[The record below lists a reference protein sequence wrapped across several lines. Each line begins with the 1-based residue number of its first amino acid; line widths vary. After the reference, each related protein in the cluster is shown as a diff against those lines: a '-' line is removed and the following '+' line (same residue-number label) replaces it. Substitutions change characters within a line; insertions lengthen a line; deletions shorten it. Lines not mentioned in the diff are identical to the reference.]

1 MTVESMFHDIQSI
14 GFLTDFRESA
24 LVYPV
29 AMSTH
34 LICIAIFGGMIL
46 FTDLRLLGVTLRSYS
61 ISEVVLGL
69 RPWKRAGGVIII
81 AMGLLLGGSEA
92 DKYYPN
98 PYFWAKMTFLALI
111 GVHAMIF
118 RPIVYNKTAELDKAP
133 AIPGQAKLAAYLSL
147 LLWTGMVT
155 FGRLIGYWE
164 PK

>member
-1 MTVESMFHDIQSI
+1 MSVETVFHEIQSI

-24 LVYPV
+24 IVYPIV
-29 AMSTH
+29 MTTH
-34 LICIAIFGGMIL
+34 LACIAVFGGLIL
-46 FTDLRLLGVTLRSYS
+46 LTDLRLLGVTLKSYS

-69 RPWKRAGGVIII
+69 RPWKRLGGAIMIL
-81 AMGLLLGGSEA
+81 MGLILGGSEA

-98 PYFWAKMTFLALI
+98 PYFWTKMVFLAMI
-111 GVHAMIF
+111 GVHAMVF
-118 RPIVYNKTAELDKAP
+118 RPIVYNQTAELDKAP
-133 AIPGQAKLAAYLSL
+133 AIPGKAKLAALLSL